1 MLIHHNVHCQTLA
14 DPIKQQGMTL
24 VELMVGI
31 AILGIISAIAVP
43 SYTEF
48 IANTQIRSTTE
59 SIRNGL
65 QVARA
70 EAIKRNAPVKFTL
83 NTSDTSWVVGCITT
97 TTTCPATIQS
107 KTPKEGGSSSITVA
121 VTGANPITFNN
132 LGSISALSQIDVDN
146 NSIAAAKSKDLRIR
160 VGVGGNV
167 RVCDPNVTLT
177 TDTRHCAT

>member
-1 MLIHHNVHCQTLA
+1 
-14 DPIKQQGMTL
+14 MTL

-83 NTSDTSWVVGCITT
+83 STSDSSWVVGCPTAT
-97 TTTCPATIQS
+97 SSCPATIQS
-107 KTPKEGGSSSITVA
+107 KAPKEGGSSSITVA
-121 VTGANPITFNN
+121 VTGANPIIFNN
-132 LGSISALSQIDVDN
+132 LGSISALSQINVDN
-146 NSIAAAKSKDLRIR
+146 SSIAAAKSKDLRVR

-167 RVCDPNVTLT
+167 RVCDPNITAT
-177 TDTRHCAT
+177 TDTRYCAV